1 MSRSSHCRCLVAA
14 RGDLELVRDLGLDDH
29 LAQVS
34 LLACPECGTYWLRYS
49 YEVEAFTGS
58 GRWFLGTLPAR
69 QVLALTVAS
78 ARETLEE
85 EDCISTGEV
94 ILAAELARGRVRS
107 GSILKRMHDGA
118 QYSSGRRAEK
128 KSMRG
133 MRRRRR

>member
-78 ARETLEE
+78 ARETLERL
-85 EDCISTGEV
+85 DWYYYGGSYFG
-94 ILAAELARGRVRS
+94 GRVGKGS
-107 GSILKRMHDGA
+107 GEIQLNP
-118 QYSSGRRAEK
+118 
-128 KSMRG
+128 
-133 MRRRRR
+133 